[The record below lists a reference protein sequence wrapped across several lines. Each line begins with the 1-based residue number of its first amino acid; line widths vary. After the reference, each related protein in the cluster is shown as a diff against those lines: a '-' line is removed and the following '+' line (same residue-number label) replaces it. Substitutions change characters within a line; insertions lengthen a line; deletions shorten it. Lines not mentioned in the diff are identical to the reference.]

1 MSMSSFFVA
10 VAGTAT
16 LALCAGCA
24 QQPVKSAPAQ
34 AQAQAIVP
42 AKPLSQQQLLSMARD
57 AGYRPVTRDGK
68 TIYCHKE
75 IPTGSMLPIVRCI
88 NAESLRFAV
97 MQARR
102 ERQLLNQTPSFTG
115 SNGN

>member
-24 QQPVKSAPAQ
+24 QQPVKEAPTQ
-34 AQAQAIVP
+34 QSVSTP
-42 AKPLSQQQLLSMARD
+42 ATPLSQQQLLSMARD
-57 AGYRPVTRDGK
+57 AGYQPVTRDGK

-75 IPTGSMLPIVRCI
+75 IPTGSMLPVVRCI
-88 NAESLRFAV
+88 NAESLRFA
-97 MQARR
+97 MLQARR
-102 ERQLLNQTPSFTG
+102 ERELMNQNPNFQSA
-115 SNGN
+115 NGN

>member
-1 MSMSSFFVA
+1 MMSTSSFVVTIA
-10 VAGTAT
+10 SAAT

-24 QQPVKSAPAQ
+24 QQPVKGMPTQEPVTAQ
-34 AQAQAIVP
+34 PIT
-42 AKPLSQQQLLSMARD
+42 LTHQQLLSMARD

-75 IPTGSMLPIVRCI
+75 IPTGSMLPVIRCI
-88 NAESLRFAV
+88 NEESLRFAV
-97 MQARR
+97 LQARR

-115 SNGN
+115 SSGN